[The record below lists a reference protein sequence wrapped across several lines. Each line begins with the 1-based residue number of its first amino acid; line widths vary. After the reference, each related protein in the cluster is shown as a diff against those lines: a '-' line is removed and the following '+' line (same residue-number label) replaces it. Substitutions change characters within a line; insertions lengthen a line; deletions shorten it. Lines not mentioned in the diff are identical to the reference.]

1 MSSSNPYWEI
11 YTYLVSLPIFYI
23 PVKKLLL
30 ALLILSGFQHMAW
43 SAPQVQFTVVPD
55 WATTSLLEGKVH
67 NTTLNDHGLAVY
79 IYIAE
84 AGGWWTK
91 PTSSEPVTHIRAD
104 SGFSTNIVTGGMD
117 QYATQIIA
125 FLIPLSFSPPVLLGE
140 DLPASMLAFPYA
152 TVCRPHG
159 SRTLSWSGFEW
170 TVKTSVGANLIPL
183 GPGPNIFSD
192 NDTMVWVDN
201 LQRLHLRIA
210 KHGNDW
216 LCTELICKSSL
227 GYDHYSFDIDGRVD
241 LLDPNV
247 IAGIFTWDDCSL
259 MDKPPNNYFREID
272 FEFSRWGDPLNKNSQ
287 FVVQPYDITGNRNR
301 FNMNLAGISHSVHG
315 FTWYSDSI
323 VFKSSWGSSSYAW
336 KYTNQ
341 TYIPA
346 PGNENVRINL
356 WLYYGRPPT
365 DARNAELILNSFITN
380 IEEPGSAGDQIRI
393 FPNPVEQGCR
403 IEIQSDRAKDM
414 DICIIDLRGCVI
426 RKVYSG
432 RLTAGSNTIEWD
444 GLTTQS
450 QSAQPGFYLVCLS
463 NKFETRYL
471 KIIRL

>member
-1 MSSSNPYWEI
+1 
-11 YTYLVSLPIFYI
+11 
-23 PVKKLLL
+23 VKKLLFV
-30 ALLILSGFQHMAW
+30 LLILSGFQPMTW
-43 SAPQVQFTVVPD
+43 SAPLVQFTVVPD
-55 WATTSLLEGKVH
+55 WATTGLLEGKVH
-67 NTTLNDHGLAVY
+67 NTTLYDHGIAVY

-84 AGGWWTK
+84 AGGWWIK
-91 PTSSEPVTHIRAD
+91 PTSSEPLTLIQAD
-104 SGFSTNIVTGGMD
+104 SSFSANIVTGGMD

-125 FLIPLSFSPPVLLGE
+125 FLIPLSFSPPILLGE
-140 DLPASMLAFPYA
+140 ELPVSLFAYPY
-152 TVCRPHG
+152 TTICRPHG

-170 TVKTSVGANLIPL
+170 TVKTSVGANLLPL

-192 NDTMVWVDN
+192 NDTIVWVDN

-210 KHGNDW
+210 KHGNAW
-216 LCTELICKSSL
+216 YCSELICKSSL
-227 GYDHYSFDIDGRVD
+227 GFNHYSFDVDGRVD

-259 MDKPPNNYFREID
+259 MDHPPNNYFREID

-287 FVVQPYDITGNRNR
+287 FVIQPYDITGNCNR
-301 FNMNLAGISHSVHG
+301 FNMDLTGLSHSVHE
-315 FTWYSDSI
+315 FTWHPDSV
-323 VFKSSWGSSSYAW
+323 VFKSTWGNSSYSW
-336 KYTNQ
+336 KYTNH
-341 TYIPA
+341 TYMPS

-365 DARNAELILNSFITN
+365 DLMNAELILNSFITD
-380 IEEPGSAGDQIRI
+380 IEKPAAMSREVRI

-414 DICIIDLRGCVI
+414 DVCIIDLRGCLI

-432 RLTAGSNTIEWD
+432 RLSSGLNNIEWD

-463 NKFETRYL
+463 DKYEIRYF
-471 KIIRL
+471 KIIKL